1 MLRRF
6 ILFAFIFAAV
16 YTQAQTTFNSVS
28 VSDEG
33 DMICWSIGSGNTN
46 RIFALPLSA
55 CSGTKPQKISSAA
68 PGSTGVCSNDSKSVI
83 WKTDKGIY
91 SSEIKTDTILY
102 SGILTSINSSD
113 LYMGTN
119 ADRSRM
125 LINSRKLDKGE
136 KGCSPYYS
144 AIVVAKKQGDNIT
157 FSGPLTSTKECSA
170 IINGGF
176 TRSSFV
182 CYNALREYGIHLLI
196 EEPNGSFQKMELPD
210 PENAIK
216 GIGYCATGT
225 DRIFG
230 VFRMNGTDADSTFGI
245 YVYDFIDGKYTAPVL
260 IATERGK
267 WRPQI
272 SIAPDGNSIAWTQRP
287 YYEIRSNTENRKLMI
302 ARFENGK
309 WSDAESLLDFGEFK
323 LDTEIQFSKIWITN
337 KNIFLQN
344 YQGNSIWYYSS
355 HDQSGKFTK
364 LNIAELSSP
373 QKNNPQNSHVLTVTD
388 TISEGEYYPVSIWI
402 YNPGKDTLKFQIFN
416 AQTSPFSM
424 NRNGIVN
431 EENVTAAGV
440 WGAGEYN
447 PIFRN
452 RQPFPVLQIVGPN
465 DSLELRIWISPQ
477 HACAQQVFQ
486 IQQSSGRYKIAKQLI
501 VNSSFISLRKN
512 RGFYSPSYYTNGQ
525 MLEHFT
531 KEKKGKIVYRSWY
544 KNGKL
549 KSLYTFDEK
558 LKRTGLSAIYDENG
572 NPITVCNQKN
582 SKKYSVRRYYANQ
595 NLQEKYQVKSN
606 CMIGKWERRN
616 SDGQLISKA
625 RFRKFKMVSVQLPF
639 FNIHVGQASAAKYY
653 REYYANGNLKCEIH
667 YSKTGR
673 KRGKRTFYFENG
685 NRWMEEK
692 YFRDKQKKRTVF
704 TADGKKCPEPVAGKT
719 VTDECQFIYPTL
731 PTLVY
736 GLNLYYGKYYGSKF

>member
-1 MLRRF
+1 MIRRL
-6 ILFAFIFAAV
+6 IVFAFVFAAV
-16 YTQAQTTFNSVS
+16 SLPAQTTFNSVS
-28 VSDEG
+28 VSDDG

-55 CSGTKPQKISSAA
+55 CSGIKPQKISSAA
-68 PGSTGVCSNDSKSVI
+68 PGATGVCSNDSKSVI

-91 SSEIKTDTILY
+91 YSSIKTDTIEY

-144 AIVVAKKQGDNIT
+144 AIVVAKKDGGNIT
-157 FSGPLTSTKECSA
+157 FSGPLTSTKECSM
-170 IINGGF
+170 IVNGGF

-182 CYNALREYGIHLLI
+182 CYNAYREYGIHLLV
-196 EEPNGSFQKMELPD
+196 EEQNGSYQKRQLPD
-210 PENAIK
+210 PENAIN
-216 GIGYCATGT
+216 GIGYCSPGS

-245 YVYDFIDGKYTAPVL
+245 YVYDFVDGKYTAPVL

-309 WSDAESLLDFGEFK
+309 WSEAEALLDFGEFK
-323 LDTEIQFSKIWITN
+323 LDTEIQFSKIWVTN

-355 HDQSGKFTK
+355 HDLNGKFTK

-373 QKNNPQNSHVLTVTD
+373 RKRNARDVYEITVTD
-388 TISEGEYYPVSIWI
+388 TISEGEYYPVSFWVN
-402 YNPGKDTLKFQIFN
+402 NPGNDTLKFQVFN

-431 EENVTAAGV
+431 EENITAAGV

-447 PIFRN
+447 PIYRN
-452 RQPFPVLQIVGPN
+452 RQPYPVLQVIGPN

-477 HACAQQVFQ
+477 HSCAEQVFQ
-486 IQQSSGRYKIAKQLI
+486 IQQSSGRFKIAPQLI
-501 VNSSFISLRKN
+501 VNSSFVLLRKK
-512 RGFYSPSYYTNGQ
+512 RGFYEPSYYPNGQ
-525 MLEHFT
+525 LLEHFT
-531 KEKKGKIVYRSWY
+531 KGKKGNIVYHSWY
-544 KNGKL
+544 KNGKP
-549 KSLYTFDEK
+549 KSHYTFDTK
-558 LKRTGLSAIYDENG
+558 LKRTGFSAIYDENG
-572 NPITVCNQKN
+572 NPITVCNQQN
-582 SKKYSVRRYYANQ
+582 RKKYSVKRYYANQ
-595 NLQEKYQVKSN
+595 HLQEKYKVKSN
-606 CMIGKWERRN
+606 CMVGKWERRN
-616 SDGQLISKA
+616 LNGELISEA

-639 FNIHVGQASAAKYY
+639 FNIHTSQASAAKYY
-653 REYYANGNLKCEIH
+653 REYYANGNLKCIVH

-673 KRGKRTFYFENG
+673 KRGKHIFYYENG
-685 NRWMEEK
+685 TRGLEEK
-692 YFRDKQKKRTVF
+692 YFRDKQKKKTVF
-704 TADGKKCPEPVAGKT
+704 TPDGKKCPEPASGKPAGDACK
-719 VTDECQFIYPTL
+719 FIYPPL

-736 GLNLYYGKYYGSKF
+736 GLNNFYRSYYGSDF